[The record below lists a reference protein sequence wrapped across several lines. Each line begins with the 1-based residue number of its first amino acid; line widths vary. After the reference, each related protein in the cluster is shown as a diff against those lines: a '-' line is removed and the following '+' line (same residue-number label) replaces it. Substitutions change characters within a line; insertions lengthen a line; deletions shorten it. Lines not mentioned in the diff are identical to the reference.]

1 MRIIFFGSPP
11 EAAEALGSL
20 LVTDHEIVAVYTQPD
35 SRAGRG
41 RRITRTAVKEFA
53 ESKELVVST
62 PATLRGNE
70 VQLQMMH
77 AARADLFVVVAYG
90 QILPVEVL
98 EIPKMG
104 VVNIHPSLLPRYRGP
119 SPVVTTILDGESET
133 GVTVMLLDQGMD
145 TGPILSQ
152 SSPFKLHGREYKTEL
167 QTRLFKEGAAMLPSV
182 IDGLQGGTIVP
193 IPQDESKATITQLV
207 KRSDGVINWSVDAE
221 QIDRMVRAYDTW
233 PGAFTGWGNS
243 TLKIL
248 DAEPNNEGRDKAGH
262 VSFVDGA
269 VYVGT
274 GVGLLEIRRLQLEGR
289 RAMTHDEFLQ
299 GHPEFIGAEL
309 GF

>member
-1 MRIIFFGSPP
+1 M
-11 EAAEALGSL
+11 A
-20 LVTDHEIVAVYTQPD
+20 DHEMIAVYSQPD

-41 RRITRTAVKEFA
+41 RRITSTAVKDFA
-53 ESKELVVST
+53 ESQGLAVLT
-62 PATLRGNE
+62 PAILRGNE
-70 VQLQMMH
+70 IQLKTMQ
-77 AARADLFVVVAYG
+77 AAQADLFVVVAYG

-104 VVNIHPSLLPRYRGP
+104 VINLHPSLLPRHRGP
-119 SPVVTTILDGESET
+119 SPVVTTILNGESQT

-145 TGPILSQ
+145 TGPILKQ
-152 SSPFKLHGREYKTEL
+152 SPPFKLHGREYKTEL
-167 QTRLFKEGAAMLPSV
+167 QTQLFNEGAAMLPSV
-182 IDGLQGGTIVP
+182 LDGLQDGTIAP
-193 IPQDESKATITQLV
+193 TPQDESEATVTQLV
-207 KRSDGVINWSVDAE
+207 TRSDGVINWSVGAE

-233 PGAFTGWGNS
+233 PGAFTRWDNS

-248 DAEPNNEGRDKAGH
+248 EAKPNNEGRDKTGY

-274 GVGLLEIRRLQLEGR
+274 GDGLLEIRRLQLEGR
-289 RAMTHDEFLQ
+289 RAMTHDEFLR